1 MKKISIGMMEAG
13 VNAMARINR
22 TKQGDSAVVATIYN
36 AMEAVRQNEATN
48 AAGKREPAKPY
59 VHQDWPQWFC
69 RGEERRIF
77 NSQEEVEEGWTP
89 AVGAVAMSVAGPV
102 KRGPGRPPRIAA

>member
-1 MKKISIGMMEAG
+1 MKKISTAMVEAG
-13 VNAMARINR
+13 VNAMARIQR
-22 TKQGDSAVVATIYN
+22 TKQGDAAIVATIYN
-36 AMEAVRQNEATN
+36 AMEAVHQNETRA
-48 AAGKREPAKPY
+48 AAGRREPVKPY

-89 AVGAVAMSVAGPV
+89 AVGAVAMSLAGPI
-102 KRGPGRPPRIAA
+102 KRGPGRPKNPAP